1 MNPKNG
7 IPKQIPVSCMVTCPK
22 FDNKYEKMQY
32 SDVKESARNFSIN
45 TLRSE
50 VDLSLDE
57 NCFEGLPA
65 FQKKDEKS
73 KDIKGL
79 LKTVFSTSSLSRSL
93 QKLGN
98 ISRNIS
104 PLSKNMQA
112 HTFSNTHCA
121 SSKEKIS
128 LRDRIFSNISPP
140 TEGEKIKENLPK
152 LATYIYISDFKKEIV
167 LSYQLNTGYVGTY
180 EPNYKLLYNKRNE
193 YTLFNLVSISKQ
205 LGRMSLNA

>member
-1 MNPKNG
+1 
-7 IPKQIPVSCMVTCPK
+7 
-22 FDNKYEKMQY
+22 
-32 SDVKESARNFSIN
+32 
-45 TLRSE
+45 
-50 VDLSLDE
+50 
-57 NCFEGLPA
+57 
-65 FQKKDEKS
+65 
-73 KDIKGL
+73 
-79 LKTVFSTSSLSRSL
+79 
-93 QKLGN
+93 
-98 ISRNIS
+98 
-104 PLSKNMQA
+104 MQA

-205 LGRMSLNA
+205 LGRMSVNA